1 MCWNRHQIGG
11 SPTPRRTVP
20 LLGLTVALPKCASSF
35 FQDPVEASSSRM
47 PSLVHSGQLCASLL
61 TLFSGFCI
69 CKEAHV
75 FGLLVG
81 ASWDCLLQ
89 PFS

>member
-47 PSLVHSGQLCASLL
+47 PSLLGFSPLSFHSYVHTPS
-61 TLFSGFCI
+61 TLSVPGPMLR
-69 CKEAHV
+69 AQ
-75 FGLLVG
+75 GRG
-81 ASWDCLLQ
+81 AEIRGE
-89 PFS
+89 